1 MFIELNSIEDLF
13 ERYLKTPH
21 FGKYCGL
28 NISWND
34 K

>member
-1 MFIELNSIEDLF
+1 MLIEPNSIEDLF

-21 FGKYCGL
+21 FGKYRWL